1 MVIDVR
7 CIIVLFTTP
16 NQTCVTN
23 VRYEM
28 LCFCLYGYCLLHEW
42 YFDIIIK

>member
-7 CIIVLFTTP
+7 CIIMLFTTAIKP
-16 NQTCVTN
+16 DVTN

-28 LCFCLYGYCLLHEW
+28 LYFCLYGYCLLHE
-42 YFDIIIK
+42 KN